1 MAVYEYTAKDETGSK
16 FSGTYNDINNA
27 AMLREELAKM
37 GYVLVKAR
45 RRKTKTA
52 TRRKKRINQLEVAAF
67 AYEFAGMYSAGLP
80 ILKCLETLEEQAENQ
95 DFEEIIADV
104 KESIE
109 TGSNLKNAFGKYRNV
124 FSDFFLGMLEAGESG
139 GKLAE
144 ALEMSATYLEKQ
156 VDLNRK
162 VKSAFAYPVVVS
174 IMCFVVISY
183 LLVFVVPIFSKLY
196 KQMHASLPL
205 PTQVL
210 VGLSSAV
217 RGGWWAILIVVVSAV
232 IVLRWLSRSP
242 QTRARWDAFK
252 LNMPIFAK
260 LNRMV
265 VVSHFIRTFAML
277 ASVGVSLIK
286 ALEVASQV
294 AHNHKVTEIT
304 KELQGVIE
312 AGNPVSKSLR
322 DYDIFPPMI
331 VQLAVSG
338 EEVGEMPEMLNK
350 GVDFL
355 DKDIE
360 RTINSL
366 LVKLEPALT
375 VIMGVIVGFILIGVY
390 SPIYDYMR
398 HLK

>member
-1 MAVYEYTAKDETGSK
+1 MLVYEYTAKDETGSK
-16 FSGTYNDINNA
+16 FSGTYKDIDNV

-45 RRKTKTA
+45 RRKTA
-52 TRRKKRINQLEVAAF
+52 TRRSKKIKQMEVAAF

-80 ILKCLETLEEQAENQ
+80 ILKCLQTSEEQAESQ
-95 DFEEIIADV
+95 DFKEVIADI

-144 ALEMSATYLEKQ
+144 ALEMSATYLEKRA
-156 VDLNRK
+156 DLNHK

-174 IMCFVVISY
+174 IMCFVVVAC
-183 LLVFVVPIFSKLY
+183 LLVFVIPIFSKLY
-196 KQMHASLPL
+196 KQMHVSLPL
-205 PTQVL
+205 PTQIL
-210 VGLSSAV
+210 VDLSSAV
-217 RGGWWAILIVVVSAV
+217 RNWWWAILIVVALAG

-265 VVSHFIRTFAML
+265 VVSHFVRTFAML
-277 ASVGVSLIK
+277 ASVGVSLIE

-294 AHNHKVTEIT
+294 AYNTKMTEVA
-304 KELQGVIE
+304 KELQEVIE

-322 DYDIFPPMI
+322 NYDIFPLMI
-331 VQLAVSG
+331 AQLAVAG

-375 VIMGVIVGFILIGVY
+375 VIMGAIVGFILIGVY

>member
-1 MAVYEYTAKDETGSK
+1 MLVYEYTAKDETGSK
-16 FSGTYNDINNA
+16 FSGTYKDIDNV

-45 RRKTKTA
+45 RRKTSM
-52 TRRKKRINQLEVAAF
+52 RRRKRINQLEVAAF

-80 ILKCLETLEEQAENQ
+80 ILKCLETLEEQSESQ
-95 DFEEIIADV
+95 DFKEILTDIR
-104 KESIE
+104 ESIE
-109 TGSNLKNAFGKYRNV
+109 TGSNLKNAFSKYRNV

-144 ALEMSATYLEKQ
+144 ALETSATYLEKRA
-156 VDLNRK
+156 DLNRK

-174 IMCFVVISY
+174 IMCFVVVFC
-183 LLVFVVPIFSKLY
+183 LLIFVVPIFSKLY
-196 KQMHASLPL
+196 KQMHVSLPL

-217 RGGWWAILIVVVSAV
+217 RGGWWAILIVVVLAG

-242 QTRARWDAFK
+242 RTRARWDAFK

-265 VVSHFIRTFAML
+265 VVSHFMRTFAML

-294 AHNHKVTEIT
+294 AYNTKMTEVA

-322 DYDIFPPMI
+322 DYDIFPLMI
-331 VQLAVSG
+331 AQLAVAG
-338 EEVGEMPEMLNK
+338 EEVGELPEMLNK

-375 VIMGVIVGFILIGVY
+375 VIMGAIVGFILIGVY

>member
-1 MAVYEYTAKDETGSK
+1 MLVYEYTAKDETGSK
-16 FSGTYNDINNA
+16 FSGTYKDIDNV

-45 RRKTKTA
+45 RRKTA

-80 ILKCLETLEEQAENQ
+80 ILKCLETSEEQSESQ
-95 DFEEIIADV
+95 DFKEILTDI

-144 ALEMSATYLEKQ
+144 ALEISATYLEKRA
-156 VDLNRK
+156 DLNRK

-217 RGGWWAILIVVVSAV
+217 RGGWWAILFVGVGAV
-232 IVLRWLSRSP
+232 IILQQLSKKP
-242 QTRARWDAFK
+242 HIRARWDAFK
-252 LNMPIFAK
+252 
-260 LNRMV
+260 
-265 VVSHFIRTFAML
+265 AM
-277 ASVGVSLIK
+277 SL
-286 ALEVASQV
+286 
-294 AHNHKVTEIT
+294 
-304 KELQGVIE
+304 
-312 AGNPVSKSLR
+312 
-322 DYDIFPPMI
+322 
-331 VQLAVSG
+331 
-338 EEVGEMPEMLNK
+338 
-350 GVDFL
+350 
-355 DKDIE
+355 
-360 RTINSL
+360 
-366 LVKLEPALT
+366 
-375 VIMGVIVGFILIGVY
+375 
-390 SPIYDYMR
+390 
-398 HLK
+398 

>member
-1 MAVYEYTAKDETGSK
+1 MLVYEYTAKDETGNK
-16 FSGTYNDINNA
+16 FSGTYNDIDNA

-45 RRKTKTA
+45 RRKTA
-52 TRRKKRINQLEVAAF
+52 TRRRKRIDQMEGAAF
-67 AYEFAGMYSAGLP
+67 AYEVAGMYSAGLP
-80 ILKCLETLEEQAENQ
+80 ILKCLETSEEQSESQ
-95 DFEEIIADV
+95 DFKEILTDI

-109 TGSNLKNAFGKYRNV
+109 TGSNLKNAFSKYRNV
-124 FSDFFLGMLEAGESG
+124 FSDFFLGMVEAGESG

-144 ALEMSATYLEKQ
+144 ALEMSATYLEKRA
-156 VDLNRK
+156 DLNRK

-174 IMCFVVISY
+174 IMCFVVVFC
-183 LLVFVVPIFSKLY
+183 LLAFVVPVFSKLY
-196 KQMHASLPL
+196 KQMHVSLPL
-205 PTQVL
+205 PTQIL
-210 VGLSSAV
+210 LGLSSAV
-217 RGGWWAILIVVVSAV
+217 RNGWWAILIVAV
-232 IVLRWLSRSP
+232 LAGIVLRWLSRSP
-242 QTRARWDAFK
+242 QTRVRWDAFK

-265 VVSHFIRTFAML
+265 VVSHFMRTFAML

-294 AHNHKVTEIT
+294 AYNTKLTEVT

-338 EEVGEMPEMLNK
+338 EEIGELPEMLNK

-375 VIMGVIVGFILIGVY
+375 VIMGLIVGFILLGVY